1 MTDGTWWDHWADWLI
16 ARAGEER
23 PRPQD
28 PGSRRHR
35 VLGPA
40 RRGST
45 CSRRFE
51 VESVRVDQWL
61 WAVRLF
67 KTRSESTEACRAGH
81 VRVNGAPVKPAAKVH
96 VGDRVTARAHQ
107 RERILEVVALI
118 NKRVSAPLAAECLV
132 DHSPPPPPKHEWMPV
147 FRRDPGTGRPTKRDR
162 RRLDELRSG

>member
-1 MTDGTWWDHWADWLI
+1 M
-16 ARAGEER
+16 
-23 PRPQD
+23 
-28 PGSRRHR
+28 
-35 VLGPA
+35 
-40 RRGST
+40 
-45 CSRRFE
+45 
-51 VESVRVDQWL
+51 ESVRVDQWL

-132 DHSPPPPPKHEWMPV
+132 DQSPPPPRKYEWMPV

>member
-1 MTDGTWWDHWADWLI
+1 M
-16 ARAGEER
+16 
-23 PRPQD
+23 
-28 PGSRRHR
+28 
-35 VLGPA
+35 
-40 RRGST
+40 
-45 CSRRFE
+45 
-51 VESVRVDQWL
+51 DQWL

-107 RERILEVVALI
+107 RERIFEVVALI

-147 FRRDPGTGRPTKRDR
+147 FRRDPGTGRPTKRGPTPPRRAPFRLSPR
-162 RRLDELRSG
+162 RRQEAWSRRATISDHTVALARAGAVAGRPRYLDFTPGNDAAAD

>member
-1 MTDGTWWDHWADWLI
+1 MRW
-16 ARAGEER
+16 
-23 PRPQD
+23 
-28 PGSRRHR
+28 SR
-35 VLGPA
+35 
-40 RRGST
+40 S
-45 CSRRFE
+45 E
-51 VESVRVDQWL
+51 WL

-107 RERILEVVALI
+107 RERIFEVVALI
-118 NKRVSAPLAAECLV
+118 NERVSAPLAAECLV
-132 DHSPPPPPKHEWMPV
+132 DHSAPPPPKHEWMPV